1 MNSARALVA
10 LVMLAGLTAG
20 LAAQTNAPAKPAP
33 AAPAVKAKAGDK
45 KAAPKAEEKEGKIE
59 GQVIARANGTFLGL
73 TLDGGK
79 FKLAFYDKKKKP
91 MPVDVTRAVAR
102 WPNVHGPGDNRTV
115 LNVGGDGKS
124 LLGAQFVRG
133 PYAFRLMITLLQGEG
148 DSTATVETFTVQFN
162 G

>member
-1 MNSARALVA
+1 MNSARTLVA
-10 LVMLAGLTAG
+10 MVMLAGLTAG
-20 LAAQTNAPAKPAP
+20 LTAQTNAPAKPAP

-91 MPVDVTRAVAR
+91 MTVDVTRAVAR

-148 DSTATVETFTVQFN
+148 DSATTVETFTVQFN

>member
-1 MNSARALVA
+1 MNSARAFVAIMMLV
-10 LVMLAGLTAG
+10 GLTAG
-20 LAAQTNAPAKPAP
+20 LTAQTNAPAKPAP

-45 KAAPKAEEKEGKIE
+45 KAAPKAEEKEGKID

-148 DSTATVETFTVQFN
+148 DSATTVETFTVQFN